1 MFDLSDYQ
9 GRLTIYLLV
18 DCSGSM
24 RGTRIEE
31 AKRRILSLVSE
42 LRNNPQALETVYISV
57 ITFSNTV

>member
-1 MFDLSDYQ
+1 
-9 GRLTIYLLV
+9 
-18 DCSGSM
+18 M

-31 AKRRILSLVSE
+31 AKRGILSLVSE